1 METFDKR
8 DVNLKTTLLLHGWP
22 QYIEPDHPISI
33 LFNELG
39 YNVVAPKLFEH
50 KYTITNIKSIIK
62 RELKN
67 KSPNVIVGVS
77 QGGMLAQIIALT
89 YPNSKLI
96 LVATGPY
103 LKPKFNL
110 FFKFLFYSRLT
121 DLIYLFLKIMPR
133 SIIFPFYKLTNFIN
147 GSNFKDY
154 ESVMNQNIKT
164 IKLIKYHIYR
174 QVFNFVLKTNN
185 VKILNKIIN
194 NTLILGGKKDMLM
207 PIELSNIMNQEIK
220 NSTLTI
226 FDEPHYKVITNTNS
240 LDKIKK
246 FV

>member
-8 DVNLKTTLLLHGWP
+8 VINLKTALLLHGWP
-22 QYIEPDHPISI
+22 QYIERNHPISI
-33 LFNELG
+33 LFKELG
-39 YNVVAPKLFEH
+39 YNIVAPRLFEH
-50 KYTITNIKSIIK
+50 IYTINNIKSIIK
-62 RELKN
+62 KELKN

-77 QGGMLAQIIALT
+77 QGGMVAQITALN
-89 YPNSKLI
+89 YPTAKLI

-121 DLIYLFLKIMPR
+121 DFVFLFLKIMPR

-164 IKLIKYHIYR
+164 VKLIKYHIYR
-174 QVFNFVLKTNN
+174 QVFNFILKTNN
-185 VKILNKIIN
+185 VNILNKM
-194 NTLILGGKKDMLM
+194 T
-207 PIELSNIMNQEIK
+207 S
-220 NSTLTI
+220 S
-226 FDEPHYKVITNTNS
+226 PH
-240 LDKIKK
+240 
-246 FV
+246 